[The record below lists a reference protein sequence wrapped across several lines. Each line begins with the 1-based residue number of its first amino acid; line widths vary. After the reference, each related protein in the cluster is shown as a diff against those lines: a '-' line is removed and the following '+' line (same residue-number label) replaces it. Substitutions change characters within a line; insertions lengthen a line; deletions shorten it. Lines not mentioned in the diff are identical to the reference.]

1 MKQVVTVNDLPAKN
15 RLLLLAY
22 IAETEPVPFGL
33 LVTLVLSGLSM
44 DYFAFQEALNST
56 QASKLVST
64 IELSETDVSGK
75 RRIAYILSDEGKQV
89 LASLENQLKPSELEW
104 LKENAGPYRQAY
116 DANDLS
122 GAYYREADH
131 GYIVSIG
138 QAKKGH
144 FTAHYTFFVE
154 TEDDA
159 KKAVVR
165 FKKHADGLN
174 DYLKDTLL
182 SD

>member
-75 RRIAYILSDEGKQV
+75 ERIAYILSDEGKQV

-104 LKENAGPYRQAY
+104 LKETPAYRQAY

-122 GAYYREADH
+122 GAYYRGRSRLHRQYRPGE
-131 GYIVSIG
+131 
-138 QAKKGH
+138 KGA
-144 FTAHYTFFVE
+144 FTAHYT
-154 TEDDA
+154 
-159 KKAVVR
+159 
-165 FKKHADGLN
+165 
-174 DYLKDTLL
+174 L
-182 SD
+182 SKRKTTQKGRGAF